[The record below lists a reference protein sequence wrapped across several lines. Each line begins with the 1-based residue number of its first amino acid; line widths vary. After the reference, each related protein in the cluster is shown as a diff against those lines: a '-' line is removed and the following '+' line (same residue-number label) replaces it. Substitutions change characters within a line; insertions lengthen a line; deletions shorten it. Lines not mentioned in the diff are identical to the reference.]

1 MNLGLQHPLRLITIT
16 KGSSLSQNRR
26 RITCPLPE
34 IETECRRGEPSC
46 TNTLDRLTE
55 IIHLIEEYNLRLK
68 ETILLLENYNNR
80 IKDVIRLVEDKSLSS
95 T

>member
-1 MNLGLQHPLRLITIT
+1 M
-16 KGSSLSQNRR
+16 
-26 RITCPLPE
+26 
-34 IETECRRGEPSC
+34 
-46 TNTLDRLTE
+46 NTLDRLTE

-80 IKDVIRLVEDKSLSS
+80 IKDIIRLIEDKSLSS

>member
-1 MNLGLQHPLRLITIT
+1 MNLGLQRLSQLVTIT

-34 IETECRRGEPSC
+34 IETD
-46 TNTLDRLTE
+46 TLDALTE
-55 IIHLIEEYNLRLK
+55 IICLIKEYNHRLK
-68 ETILLLENYNNR
+68 ETIILLENYNNR
-80 IKDVIRLVEDKSLSS
+80 IKDVIKLVEDESLSS

>member
-1 MNLGLQHPLRLITIT
+1 MNLGLQRPLQLITVT

-26 RITCPLPE
+26 HITRPLPRT
-34 IETECRRGEPSC
+34 ETPWTRSQE
-46 TNTLDRLTE
+46 LYK
-55 IIHLIEEYNLRLK
+55 EYNLRLK
-68 ETILLLENYNNR
+68 EIILLLENYNNW